1 MGARYQENHDKKKC
15 ISIYKLTNKGR
26 THQKKKKKKKLNK
39 KDKQKASLLVFYVC
53 ESLSPW

>member
-26 THQKKKKKKKLNK
+26 THQKKKKEKKLNK

>member
-1 MGARYQENHDKKKC
+1 MTKKC

-26 THQKKKKKKKLNK
+26 THQKKKEKKKEKKLNK
-39 KDKQKASLLVFYVC
+39 KDKQKASLLLFYVC

>member
-26 THQKKKKKKKLNK
+26 NHKKKEEKKLNK
-39 KDKQKASLLVFYVC
+39 TDKQKASLLLFYVR